1 VKIIRIIVRFS
12 LEPKWK
18 KTTQRR
24 PYMKKTNRKQ
34 VKRRVFERSGG
45 MMAEDEGIGGELVV

>member
-1 VKIIRIIVRFS
+1 
-12 LEPKWK
+12 
-18 KTTQRR
+18 
-24 PYMKKTNRKQ
+24 MKKTNRKQ

>member
-1 VKIIRIIVRFS
+1 M
-12 LEPKWK
+12 EEDNPKE
-18 KTTQRR
+18 TL
-24 PYMKKTNRKQ
+24 YEKTNRKQ